1 MFECDRTC
9 ERATY
14 LSTDMTHVLNAQD
27 FLATTSFND
36 SIVVFLSVSETTG
49 SCILMYVVLAGD
61 GIQELSGSQSLAGF

>member
-1 MFECDRTC
+1 MC
-9 ERATY
+9 
-14 LSTDMTHVLNAQD
+14 LSVTELASVQHIYPLTLHVLNAQD

-36 SIVVFLSVSETTG
+36 SIVAFLSVRETTG